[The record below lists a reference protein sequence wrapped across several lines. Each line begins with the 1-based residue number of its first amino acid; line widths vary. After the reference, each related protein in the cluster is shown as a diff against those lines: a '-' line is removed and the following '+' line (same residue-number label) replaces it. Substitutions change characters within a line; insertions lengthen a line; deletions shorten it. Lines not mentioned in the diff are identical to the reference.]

1 VFQEEINGCQK
12 KTIKTESKVMKPNYT
27 EDCNDLYEALKD
39 GLWHTLH
46 ALREETGVTSP
57 HKRMSDM
64 RELGFIVES
73 YRRNHI
79 SYYKLI
85 HHTIP
90 VVDDRVQFPEINV
103 VRSQKRN
110 EEMLIEQMNHVRV
123 LAVNC
128 GNRDIERTAERAL
141 MAAGVSVGD

>member
-1 VFQEEINGCQK
+1 
-12 KTIKTESKVMKPNYT
+12 MKPNYK
-27 EDCNDLYEALKD
+27 EDCDILYEALKD
-39 GLWHTLH
+39 GLWHTLN
-46 ALREETGVTSP
+46 ALRTETGVTSP

-73 YRRNHI
+73 YRKNHVT
-79 SYYKLI
+79 YYKLI

-90 VVDDRVQFPEINV
+90 VVDDRVQFPEITT
-103 VRSQKRN
+103 VRSHKRN

-123 LAVNC
+123 LAAHC

-141 MAAGVSVGD
+141 MAAGVSVGN